1 MIYWIKKLMDTCSM
15 AVVSIKIPNNLIS
28 NKAELAAIVILHFSF
43 FTCFA
48 QEVGMGLNLDDVS
61 YATVPLKKTELKRSY
76 SILPSKVDLRIYA
89 PPVQDQGQTNT
100 CTGWALGYA
109 ACTIQEAAQKNISTP
124 STLEK
129 IASSPDFV
137 YINGKTADVKGCS
150 APMKTEEILKSI
162 VRQDIPIPRKQEF
175 NNYCAGTSALTTASH
190 NGVKIKSYEKLFNL
204 FDPWQHKIDEMR
216 KVLADNRPVI
226 VGMRLF
232 KSFKNVKDVWD
243 GKDDGYLGS
252 HALCIVGYD
261 DNFLGG
267 SFEIMNSWG
276 TGWGDQGFA
285 WVSYGTLQK
294 TQSLHSAFS
303 ITLGYNP
310 IEEGGGEEKLQTGDV
325 KVEKTP
331 STLND
336 QAPTSKGEKFVSNIY
351 FKIVD
356 DNSRMPTALKSAS
369 RGLIVVKNDSTAQKA
384 PATKTNSETIVSK
397 SVENPN
403 FLDFVS
409 QKSYTSGTNYRAY
422 VEVSHPTFLYVLGS
436 DLSGTFGVLFPA
448 DAKMSDFLST
458 KNSAIALP
466 DENSSIRLDDNVG
479 KDFMYFIYSYKQL
492 DIVNIVSELNS
503 KTGSSHQKIV
513 NKFRSVLNKSTP
525 LEKSENN
532 MSFKSDNT
540 EDKFFIISLEIDHK

>member
-1 MIYWIKKLMDTCSM
+1 MIYWIKKFVDSCSLI
-15 AVVSIKIPNNLIS
+15 VVSLRVPTKLTTNNYKITTIF
-28 NKAELAAIVILHFSF
+28 ILHFSF

-48 QEVGMGLNLDDVS
+48 QEVGMGLDLDDAS

-76 SILPSKVDLRIYA
+76 TSMPQKVDLRIYA

-109 ACTIQEAAQKNISTP
+109 ACTIQEAAQKNISTT

-129 IASSPDFV
+129 IATSPDFV

-162 VRQDIPIPRKQEF
+162 LRQDIPIPRKQEF
-175 NNYCAGTSALTTASH
+175 NNYCAGTSALTTASR

-204 FDPWQHKIDEMR
+204 FDPWQRKIDEIK

-243 GKDDGYLGS
+243 GKDDGYMGS

-267 SFEIMNSWG
+267 AFEIMNSWG

-303 ITLGYNP
+303 ITLGSNTG
-310 IEEGGGEEKLQTGDV
+310 EVDGGGEKVQNGDV
-325 KVEKTP
+325 RVEKTP
-331 STLND
+331 STFNSQVQSSNAD
-336 QAPTSKGEKFVSNIY
+336 KFVSSIY

-356 DNSRMPTALKSAS
+356 DNSLMPTALKSAS
-369 RGLIVVKNDSTAQKA
+369 RGLIVVKNDSNAQTA
-384 PATKTNSETIVSK
+384 PAPKTNSETIGSK
-397 SVENPN
+397 SVESPN
-403 FLDFVS
+403 FLNFVS
-409 QKSYTSGTNYRAY
+409 QKSYISGTNYRAY
-422 VEVSHPTFLYVLGS
+422 IEVSHPTYLYVLGS
-436 DLSGTFGVLFPA
+436 DLSGGFGVLFPA
-448 DAKMSDFLST
+448 DSKMSDFLST

-492 DIVNIVSELNS
+492 DIANIVSELNS

-513 NKFRSVLNKSTP
+513 NKFRSALNKSTP

-532 MSFKSDNT
+532 MSFKSENT